1 MKYLDLDIDFD
12 DNEEDDY
19 YSYKT
24 EKKNIKNKKIDYDGF
39 EIINRKNNKH
49 RNNNKRMVEDFFN

>member
-1 MKYLDLDIDFD
+1 MNYLDIDY
-12 DNEEDDY
+12 DNNKEDDY
-19 YSYKT
+19 YSYKR

-49 RNNNKRMVEDFFN
+49 INNNKRMVDDFFN